1 MSDPLIRNVSD
12 TALWV
17 AMYRALE
24 SERPDALFRDPFAR
38 RLAGERG
45 QQILNSIPDKHRH
58 SWAYSMR
65 TYLFD
70 HFLQQEIDAGADMVI
85 NLAAGLDARPYRM
98 QLPPTLQWIDIDLPD
113 LIEYKQTILADAKPA
128 CRVERV
134 ALDLAGLTARREIFA
149 RLGARA
155 KKAVIM
161 SEGLIIYLNPE
172 EVATLAGDL
181 AAQTSFQRWITDL
194 ASPGLK
200 RMIEKQVGRQLEGAG
215 APLKFAPPEGPPIF
229 EKYGWR
235 VLDIEPTL
243 QAAARLKR
251 VGLFFRL
258 IARLPVSKGK
268 QGSQPWSAT
277 ILLGK

>member
-1 MSDPLIRNVSD
+1 MSDPLIRNISD

-38 RLAGERG
+38 KLAGERG
-45 QQILNSIPDKHRH
+45 QQILDSIPDRHRH

-70 HFLQQEIDAGADMVI
+70 QFLQKQIEDGADMVI

-98 QLPPTLQWIDIDLPD
+98 QLPAGLQWIEVDLPD
-113 LIEYKQTILADAKPA
+113 LIAYKQAILADAKPA
-128 CRVERV
+128 CRLERV
-134 ALDLAGLTARREIFA
+134 ALDLADVAARRVLFA
-149 RLGARA
+149 RLAARA
-155 KKAVIM
+155 RKAVIL
-161 SEGLIIYLNPE
+161 SEGLIIYLEPE
-172 EVATLAGDL
+172 EVATLARDL
-181 AAQTSFQRWITDL
+181 AAQSSFQRWITDL
-194 ASPGLK
+194 ASPGLR
-200 RMIEKQVGRQLEGAG
+200 RMIEKQVGKQLEGAG

-243 QAAARLKR
+243 QAAARLRR
-251 VGLFFRL
+251 VGFFFRL
-258 IARLPVSKGK
+258 VAKLPVSKGA

>member
-1 MSDPLIRNVSD
+1 MSEPLIRNISD

-38 RLAGERG
+38 KLAGERG
-45 QQILNSIPDKHRH
+45 QQILSSIPDKHRH

-70 HFLQQEIDAGADMVI
+70 QFLQKEIEDGADMVI

-98 QLPPTLQWIDIDLPD
+98 HLPATLQWIDVDLPE
-113 LIEYKQTILADAKPA
+113 LIAYKQTILADAKPA
-128 CRVERV
+128 CRLERV
-134 ALDLAGLTARREIFA
+134 ALDLADVAARRELFA

-161 SEGLIIYLNPE
+161 SEGLIIYLDPE
-172 EVATLAGDL
+172 EVAILARDL
-181 AAQTSFQRWITDL
+181 AAQPSFQRWITDL
-194 ASPGLK
+194 ASPGLR
-200 RMIEKQVGRQLEGAG
+200 RMIEKQVGRQLQGAG
-215 APLKFAPPEGPPIF
+215 APLKFAPPEGPPFF
-229 EKYGWR
+229 EQYGWR
-235 VLDIEPTL
+235 VLNIEPTL
-243 QAAARLKR
+243 QAAARLRR
-251 VGLFFRL
+251 VGFFFRL
-258 IARLPVSKGK
+258 IAKLPVSKGA

>member
-1 MSDPLIRNVSD
+1 MSEPLIRNISD

-24 SERPDALFRDPFAR
+24 SERPDALFHDPFAR
-38 RLAGERG
+38 KLAGERG
-45 QQILNSIPDKHRH
+45 QQILASIPERHRH

-70 HFLQQEIDAGADMVI
+70 RFLQKEIDGGADMVI

-98 QLPPTLQWIDIDLPD
+98 QLPATLPWIEIDLPD
-113 LIEYKQTILADAKPA
+113 LIEYKQTILAGAKPA
-128 CRVERV
+128 CRLERV
-134 ALDLAGLTARREIFA
+134 ALDLADVTARRDLFA

-172 EVATLAGDL
+172 EVATLASDL
-181 AAQTSFQRWITDL
+181 AAQNSFQRWITDL
-194 ASPGLK
+194 ASPGLR
-200 RMIEKQVGRQLEGAG
+200 RMIEKQVGKQLAGAG

-229 EKYGWR
+229 ENYGWR
-235 VLDIEPTL
+235 VLDVEPTL

-251 VGLFFRL
+251 VGFFFRL
-258 IARLPVSKGK
+258 IAKLPVSKGK